1 MGRSLVETLI
11 GAGVLALAVVFPSYA
26 YTTSNV
32 ATVAGYEVAAR
43 IFSVDGLNAGDDVRI
58 SGIKVGSV
66 IGMTLDPLFYRAIMR
81 FSIDPGGADEL
92 IANGGEIKITQPPI
106 NLESLPGKLIHGFSS
121 SED

>member
-26 YTTSNV
+26 YTTSSV
-32 ATVAGYEVAAR
+32 ATVAGYEVTAR
-43 IFSVDGLNAGDDVRI
+43 IFSVDGLNAGDDARI
-58 SGIKVGSV
+58 
-66 IGMTLDPLFYRAIMR
+66 
-81 FSIDPGGADEL
+81 SIDPGGADEL

-106 NLESLPGKLIHGFSS
+106 NLESLPGKLIYGFSS